1 MQGLIERRKKRI
13 LCPIG
18 DQNDFIFTMQRQ
30 YSECGAA
37 PMLFEEDD
45 TYWEPASDANELY
58 KQLSAKKY
66 REIVRQQIQYVIIKL
81 MSQYL
86 INVSTSHSQIK

>member
-1 MQGLIERRKKRI
+1 MYCIKLPSCLNGLNKWF
-13 LCPIG
+13 L
-18 DQNDFIFTMQRQ
+18 FTMQRQ
-30 YSECGAA
+30 YSESGAA

-66 REIVRQQIQYVIIKL
+66 REIVRKQIQYVIIG
-81 MSQYL
+81 
-86 INVSTSHSQIK
+86 